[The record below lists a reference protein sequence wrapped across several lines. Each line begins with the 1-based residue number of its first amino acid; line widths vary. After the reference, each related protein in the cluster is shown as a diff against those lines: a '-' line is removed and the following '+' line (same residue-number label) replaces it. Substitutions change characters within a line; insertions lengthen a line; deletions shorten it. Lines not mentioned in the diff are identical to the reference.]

1 MVWSELEDSRRETER
16 LKGQAINQAT
26 DEGPAMERL
35 GRTSRSVTPRTSA
48 ELGAHWVCGV
58 SDKGS
63 GVSSGRGS
71 RSDKTGI
78 RKKMDLEFATHPV
91 LCNTPKA

>member
-1 MVWSELEDSRRETER
+1 MVWSESEGSRREAER
-16 LKGQAINQAT
+16 LKGQAINQAA
-26 DEGPAMERL
+26 DEAPVMESL
-35 GRTSRSVTPRTSA
+35 GRTSGSVTPRPSA

-63 GVSSGRGS
+63 GVSSGRGP

-78 RKKMDLEFATHPV
+78 RGKMDLEFATHPV
-91 LCNTPKA
+91 LYNTPKT